1 MDDYS
6 AMRRHLPFADYDEE
20 DNYMGEEDIIEE
32 ESTEILKLRAEKEA
46 ALSRFS
52 PEVRKSVDLLLDEL
66 LCKTIFNIHKE
77 LKLGILDPSRYDSN
91 YVRRVNTPTL
101 VHLAEN
107 LNITKPTQ
115 EVDCPKCFV
124 PVKCLLLSKHL
135 ALCMNPHQSTYSYS
149 SRNSSR
155 IARQRIQEGFKTAY
169 DESKNDS
176 EDERAKPKRRN
187 NKGKKSTIKSG
198 R

>member
-1 MDDYS
+1 MENT
-6 AMRRHLPFADYDEE
+6 AMRLHLSFDEDEDYYD
-20 DNYMGEEDIIEE
+20 EE
-32 ESTEILKLRAEKEA
+32 ESTHILELRALKEA
-46 ALSRFS
+46 VLSHYSFETRT
-52 PEVRKSVDLLLDEL
+52 RITLIIDEL
-66 LCKTIFNIHKE
+66 LCETIFNIHRE
-77 LKLGILDPSRYDSN
+77 LKLRVLDPRRFDSN
-91 YVRRVNTPTL
+91 YNRRCHTPTL
-101 VHLAEN
+101 VLMAEN

-115 EVDCPKCFV
+115 EVDCPKCFL

-135 ALCMNPHQSTYSYS
+135 AQCMNPHQNTFSYS

-176 EDERAKPKRRN
+176 DDEKVKPKRRN
-187 NKGKKSTIKSG
+187 NKGKKSTMKSI

>member
-1 MDDYS
+1 MEQLA
-6 AMRRHLPFADYDEE
+6 AMQICSSDEE
-20 DNYMGEEDIIEE
+20 EVNKEE
-32 ESTEILKLRAEKEA
+32 ESSPTLELRAIKEA
-46 ALSRFS
+46 ALSKFT
-52 PEVRKSVDLLLDEL
+52 PECKKRVDLIVDEM
-66 LCKTIFNIHKE
+66 LCDTIFKIHKD
-77 LKLGILDPSRYDSN
+77 LKLGILDPSRFDSN
-91 YVRRVNTPTL
+91 YRRRCNTPTL
-101 VHLAEN
+101 VHMAEN

-115 EVDCPKCFV
+115 EVECPKCFI

-135 ALCMNPHQSTYSYS
+135 ALCMNPHQNTYSYS

-176 EDERAKPKRRN
+176 DDERAKPKKRS
-187 NKGKKSTIKSG
+187 NKGKKSTIKSA

>member
-1 MDDYS
+1 MQFHFSYEEDDEEVEEEEEEEE
-6 AMRRHLPFADYDEE
+6 DYDEE
-20 DNYMGEEDIIEE
+20 
-32 ESTEILKLRAEKEA
+32 ESTHDLGLRAIKEST
-46 ALSRFS
+46 LSCYK
-52 PEVRKSVDLLLDEL
+52 PKVRKSVTLIIDEL
-66 LCKTIFNIHKE
+66 LCETIFNIHRE
-77 LKLGILDPSRYDSN
+77 LKLRILDPRRFDSN
-91 YVRRVNTPTL
+91 YSRRCHTPTL
-101 VHLAEN
+101 VHMAEN

-115 EVDCPKCFV
+115 DVECPKCFI

-155 IARQRIQEGFKTAY
+155 IARQRIQEGFRTAY

-176 EDERAKPKRRN
+176 DDERVKPKRRN
-187 NKGKKSTIKSG
+187 NKGKKSTIKSV